1 MIKVGISIS
10 LSGRYSVQGRE
21 SFEGLILWIKDLNGS
36 GGIFVGDYNKK
47 ASLDLVYY
55 DDESSEEKCKKNVEK
70 LILDDHVDLL
80 IGPYSSGLTLA
91 VAPLAGDLEK
101 TIWNHGGSSDDI
113 TNRGLKNIVSAI
125 TPAHE
130 YFKGIIEMVRKID
143 GPARRIA
150 IFMAEDSGF
159 AASVA
164 DGAKECGRK
173 NGFEVAEYKYLSGT
187 NDFNALLRLAREIE
201 PDLILGAGRI
211 EDDLLLARQILGDK
225 IRAKAIGLVVAG
237 IKLFHEE
244 LGERTCGFLSSSQW
258 ERGVHVEPD
267 FGPTPEQF
275 FNIFKDEYGKVPDYV
290 AAQGYNIG
298 LIIQRSI
305 GEAGTLDDTALRE
318 AANTSDFKTFYG
330 HFKIDPVTGRQLSH
344 KMLTVQW
351 QGREKLIVHPSEM
364 AEAEPAYP
372 GPWVLTL

>member
-1 MIKVGISIS
+1 MINIGISIS
-10 LSGRYSVQGRE
+10 LSGRYSIQGKE
-21 SFEGLILWIKDLNGS
+21 SFEGLLLWIKDVNGS
-36 GGIFVGDYNKK
+36 GGIFVGDYKKK
-47 ASLDLVYY
+47 APLELVYY
-55 DDESSEEKCKKNVEK
+55 DDESSEDKCKKNVEK
-70 LILDDHVDLL
+70 LILNDRVDLL

-91 VAPLAGDLEK
+91 VAPLAGELKK

-125 TPAHE
+125 TPAGE
-130 YFKGIIEMVRKID
+130 YFKGIVEMVRKID
-143 GPARRIA
+143 GSARRIA

-159 AASVA
+159 SASVA

-187 NDFNALLRLAREIE
+187 NDFNSLLRLAREIE
-201 PDLILGAGRI
+201 PDLILGAGRM
-211 EDDLLLARQILGDK
+211 EDDLLLAKQILEDK

-244 LGERTCGFLSSSQW
+244 LGERTCGFLSSCQW
-258 ERGVHVEPD
+258 ERGIHVEPD
-267 FGPTPEQF
+267 FGPTPELF
-275 FNIFKDEYGKVPDYV
+275 FNIFKDEYGKEPDYV

-298 LIIQRSI
+298 LIIQRCI

-318 AANTSDFKTFYG
+318 AANRSDFKTFYG
-330 HFKIDPVTGRQLSH
+330 YFRIDPVTGKQLSH

-351 QGREKLIVHPSEM
+351 QSGKKFIVYPGEM
-364 AEAEPAYP
+364 AEAEETYP
-372 GPWVLTL
+372 GPWV